1 MHLHEFFNQPVDEV
15 AMNPGAFAKSI
26 VQGQEKGVL
35 VGFEFEVCVPRA
47 TIAAAQAADTPDA
60 ESEPERTKEDF
71 MRLLDNS
78 SFFSEIDL
86 ITVPPAKFDSV
97 FKSKNFGTAAN
108 FAEEFLTKRL
118 DKIKELFQQVPANK
132 RTNAIEMAKAR
143 LAREGIRGN
152 GPLAQIR
159 FAQYFGRSIYITSR
173 GNVERLGM
181 NIASLANDS
190 LNYNNFIEFW
200 TDIDVTSEP
209 EKFAQEFD
217 FDEDSVRKLAE
228 KVNVDIDE
236 EDDYD
241 EYDEVEDPDYK
252 FTAQSILK
260 PAVEQAMGAKVTVFS
275 EYHERDKNL
284 TDWYIEPDGSLNPED
299 EDSAAE
305 IVSPPLPAM
314 QAITD
319 LKNFYGMAQ
328 QLNLYTNEST
338 GLHINVSI
346 PGDLDVLK
354 LAVFLGDQYVLQ
366 QFGRSDSGYAKS
378 VMGNLNKNAPSK
390 NVIQTRSRFSSG
402 PTKEL
407 NIKALQD
414 IVKNISGEHTAS
426 ISNNGKYISFRHAGG
441 AYLQNYN
448 QVYNTIGRFIR
459 AMIIAS
465 DTALYKKEYLTK
477 LGKLAVASEPTG
489 ASDVTAVL
497 QLIRQQGMPILT
509 VNVMAFNRIG
519 APSLLA
525 SVKSKSLIGRSIA
538 PASVQYSMVPGNA
551 NTKSTM
557 MASSVHPEYQDQ
569 IKQTDLS
576 KFFTITIEPR
586 DVQSLSAM
594 QKLTPSPNLGQLDSA
609 RTWDDIGFYNV
620 IKNNL
625 PVTDPRTQA
634 FIKTVL
640 KS

>member
-1 MHLHEFFNQPVDEV
+1 MRLIELYEFFNQPVDEV

-26 VQGQEKGVL
+26 AQGQEKGVL
-35 VGFEFEVCVPRA
+35 VGFEFEVCVPRK
-47 TIAAAQAADTPDA
+47 TIAAAQAADTPDN
-60 ESEPERTKEDF
+60 EPERTKEDF
-71 MRLLDNS
+71 MRLLYDS

-108 FAEEFLTKRL
+108 FAEGFLTKRL
-118 DKIKELFQQVPANK
+118 DKLKEMFQQVPANK
-132 RTNAIEMAKAR
+132 RTNAIELAKAR
-143 LAREGIRGN
+143 MARDGIRGN
-152 GPLAQIR
+152 GIIAQIQ
-159 FAQYFGRSIYITSR
+159 FARYFGRSIYVTSSR
-173 GNVERLGM
+173 GNIERLGM
-181 NIASLANDS
+181 DMASLAADS
-190 LNYNNFIEFW
+190 LSYDDFIEFW
-200 TDIDVTSEP
+200 TGIDVTSDP
-209 EKFAQEFD
+209 EKLAQEFD
-217 FDEDSVRKLAE
+217 FDEASVRKLAE
-228 KVNVDIDE
+228 KVNVDIDQE
-236 EDDYD
+236 D
-241 EYDEVEDPDYK
+241 EYDDEERDPDYK

-260 PAVEQAMGAKVTVFS
+260 PAVEQVMGAKVTVFT

-284 TDWYIEPDGSLNPED
+284 TDWYIEPDGSLSPED

-314 QAITD
+314 KAITD

-346 PGDLDVLK
+346 PGDLDILK

-366 QFGRSDSGYAKS
+366 QFGRSDSGFAKS
-378 VMGNLNKNAPSK
+378 VMGNLNKNAPDK
-390 NVIQTRSRFSSG
+390 NVIQTKLRFTSG

-407 NIKALQD
+407 NIKVLQD

-465 DTALYKKEYLTK
+465 DPALYKKEYLTK

-497 QLIRQQGMPILT
+497 QLIRQQGMPVLT

-519 APSLLA
+519 APSLLTSIKA
-525 SVKSKSLIGRSIA
+525 NNLIGRSTA
-538 PASVQYSMVPGNA
+538 PASVQYSMVSGTA
-551 NTKSTM
+551 DTKSSM
-557 MASSVHPEYQDQ
+557 MASTPHSENQYQ
-569 IKQTDLS
+569 IKQTNLS

-586 DVQSLSAM
+586 TVQSLSVM
-594 QKLTPSPNLGQLDSA
+594 RQLNPSPNLKQLDSA
-609 RTWDDIGFYNV
+609 RTWDEIGLYNV
-620 IKNNL
+620 VKNNL

>member
-1 MHLHEFFNQPVDEV
+1 MKIYEFFNQPVDEV

-26 VQGQEKGVL
+26 AQGQEKGVL
-35 VGFEFEVCVPRA
+35 VGFEFEVCVPRK
-47 TIAAAQAADTPDA
+47 TITAAQAAVTPDV
-60 ESEPERTKEDF
+60 EPERTKEDF
-71 MRLLDNS
+71 MRLLSDS
-78 SFFSEIDL
+78 SFFNEIDL
-86 ITVPPAKFDSV
+86 TTVPPAKFDSV

-108 FAEEFLTKRL
+108 FAQGFLTKRL
-118 DKIKELFQQVPANK
+118 DKLKEMFQQVPANK
-132 RTNAIEMAKAR
+132 RTNAIEIAKAR
-143 LAREGIRGN
+143 MASHGIRGN
-152 GPLAQIR
+152 GIIAQIL
-159 FAQYFGRSIYITSR
+159 FARYFGRSIYVTSNR
-173 GNVERLGM
+173 GNIERLGM
-181 NIASLANDS
+181 DMASLAADS
-190 LNYNNFIEFW
+190 LNYDKFIEFW
-200 TDIDVTSEP
+200 TGIDVDSDP
-209 EKFAQEFD
+209 EKLAQEFD
-217 FDEDSVRKLAE
+217 FDEDTVRKLAQ

-236 EDDYD
+236 QDDYD
-241 EYDEVEDPDYK
+241 DEVDDPDYK

-275 EYHERDKNL
+275 QYHERDKNL
-284 TDWYIEPDGSLNPED
+284 TDWYIEPDGSLNPQD

-314 QAITD
+314 KAIMD

-328 QLNLYTNEST
+328 QLNLYTNQST

-346 PGDLDVLK
+346 PGDLDILK

-366 QFGRSDSGYAKS
+366 QFGRSDSGFAKS
-378 VMGNLNKNAPSK
+378 VMGDLNKNAPDK
-390 NVIQTRSRFSSG
+390 NVIQSKLRFDNG

-407 NIKALQD
+407 NIKVLQD
-414 IVKNISGEHTAS
+414 IVKKISGEHTAS

-465 DTALYKKEYLTK
+465 DPALYKKEYLTK

-497 QLIRQQGMPILT
+497 QLIRQQGMPILI
-509 VNVMAFNRIG
+509 VNAMAFSRIG
-519 APSLLA
+519 APSLLTSIKA
-525 SVKSKSLIGRSIA
+525 NNLTGRSTV
-538 PASVQYSMVPGNA
+538 PASVQYSMVPGTA
-551 NTKSTM
+551 DTKSSM
-557 MASSVHPEYQDQ
+557 MASSVHPNDRDK

-586 DVQSLSAM
+586 TVQSLSVM
-594 QKLTPSPNLGQLDSA
+594 RQLNPSPSLEQLDSV
-609 RTWDDIGFYNV
+609 RTWDEIGFYNV